1 MAFFCELSEL
11 SSHFALKHKG
21 SAHCNDGFWKFQQDA
36 HCEAGA
42 VLMHAF
48 PDKIN
53 LLDETAEIL
62 GNRLLKSQL
71 TPDTQ
76 WLCDGGQD

>member
-1 MAFFCELSEL
+1 MYV
-11 SSHFALKHKG
+11 KG
-21 SAHCNDGFWKFQQDA
+21 ASPFQQDA
-36 HCEAGA
+36 HYEAGA

-62 GNRLLKSQL
+62 ESRPLKTQL
-71 TPDTQ
+71 VPDTQ

>member
-1 MAFFCELSEL
+1 MDFGNSNF
-11 SSHFALKHKG
+11 
-21 SAHCNDGFWKFQQDA
+21 A
-36 HCEAGA
+36 HCEASA

-48 PDKIN
+48 PEKIN

-62 GNRLLKSQL
+62 ESRPLKTQL